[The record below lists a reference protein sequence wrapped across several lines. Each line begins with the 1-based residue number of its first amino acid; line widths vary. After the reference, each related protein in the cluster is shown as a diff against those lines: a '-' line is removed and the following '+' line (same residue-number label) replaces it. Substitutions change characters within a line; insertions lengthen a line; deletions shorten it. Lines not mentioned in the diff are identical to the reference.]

1 MLTRLLIFLCFFNF
15 ISSQSYSQNYKK
27 ATKFYKEGNEEIKA
41 VNNINFSI
49 KENEKVVIYGRS
61 GSGKSTLL
69 NLLSGLDVYSDG
81 EISYK
86 NYKYDNQH
94 KQLTQLRKESMGFVY
109 QFHHLLKEFTSI
121 ENVALGSMILG
132 ENKKRSLEKASD
144 ILNKF
149 GLTERLNHFPS
160 QLSGGEKQRVA
171 MARALIN
178 KPDLIFLDE
187 PTGNLDKESGIN
199 ILNILKDLN
208 NQGKTVIMITHN
220 QEHASMFKKVIELVD
235 GKIVN
240 Q

>member
-1 MLTRLLIFLCFFNF
+1 MNNLLEARNL
-15 ISSQSYSQNYKK
+15 S
-27 ATKFYKEGNEEIKA
+27 KFYIEAHQEIKA
-41 VNNINFSI
+41 VNNIDFSI

-69 NLLSGLDVYSDG
+69 NLLSGLDTYSNG

-86 NYKYDNQH
+86 NYRYDNQQ

-144 ILNKF
+144 ILDKF
-149 GLTERLNHFPS
+149 GLSKRLNHFPS

-187 PTGNLDKESGIN
+187 PTGNLDKDTSKEVISYLNHLTDEFKSSIIVATHDPEFRNFSDKILTMDSG
-199 ILNILKDLN
+199 
-208 NQGKTVIMITHN
+208 V
-220 QEHASMFKKVIELVD
+220 FV
-235 GKIVN
+235 
-240 Q
+240 

>member
-1 MLTRLLIFLCFFNF
+1 MNNLLEARNL
-15 ISSQSYSQNYKK
+15 S
-27 ATKFYKEGNEEIKA
+27 KFYKEGHQKIKA
-41 VNNINFSI
+41 VNDIDFSI

-69 NLLSGLDVYSDG
+69 NLLSGLDTYSDG

-86 NYKYDNQH
+86 NFRYDNQQ

-121 ENVALGSMILG
+121 ENVALASMILG
-132 ENKKRSLEKASD
+132 ENKKRSLEKASN
-144 ILNKF
+144 ILDKF
-149 GLTERLNHFPS
+149 GLSERLNHFPS

-187 PTGNLDKESGIN
+187 PTGNLDKDTSKEVISYLNHLTGEFKSSIIVATHDPEFRNFSDKILTMDSG
-199 ILNILKDLN
+199 
-208 NQGKTVIMITHN
+208 V
-220 QEHASMFKKVIELVD
+220 FV
-235 GKIVN
+235 
-240 Q
+240 